1 LQTRTEEHHLKS
13 NAFFQ
18 PLTRLLPA
26 LLALCAGGMN
36 VSALAQAA
44 ASGPVEGIK
53 AAAGKVGDAV
63 NSAGQKL
70 DAATPRTE
78 AYKKKEV
85 QKKMEAKQASADK
98 SVAAKKKAKKAK
110 AKPAA

>member
-1 LQTRTEEHHLKS
+1 MKSKPILQQF
-13 NAFFQ
+13 A
-18 PLTRLLPA
+18 RLLPA
-26 LLALCAGGMN
+26 LLALCAA
-36 VSALAQAA
+36 SATLSAHAQAA

-78 AYKKKEV
+78 AYKKKEA
-85 QKKMEAKQASADK
+85 KEAMEAKHASADK
-98 SVAAKKKAKKAK
+98 PSAAKKKKKAKKAK

>member
-1 LQTRTEEHHLKS
+1 MKSKPILQQF
-13 NAFFQ
+13 A
-18 PLTRLLPA
+18 RLLPA
-26 LLALCAGGMN
+26 LLALCAA
-36 VSALAQAA
+36 SATLSAHAQAV

-78 AYKKKEV
+78 AYKKKEA
-85 QKKMEAKQASADK
+85 KEKMEAKLAAAADQP
-98 SVAAKKKAKKAK
+98 VAAKKKKKAKKAK
-110 AKPAA
+110 VKPAA